1 MNDAEVREHV
11 LDEAKKCVLQDRNST
26 YGKPEDNFRRIAEL
40 WTAYLNIRPK
50 DKDAPIT
57 PTDVAQMM
65 VLMKMARLAHNPTHK
80 DSWVDGI
87 GYLACGAGIELGDP
101 VCQTNTD
108 ATYQSGTTTGKGV
121 ATEYFS
127 GIGNCV
133 VTDEA
138 SRADFQGL
146 SDAVLE
152 RQEKAAFDISNHN
165 TELIRRAYA
174 KRPYPG
180 CTCVAEAVANKQ
192 NAVKFGSCKVC
203 QTHSTSSGSQS

>member
-1 MNDAEVREHV
+1 MNDAEVRKHV

-50 DKDAPIT
+50 DKGAPIT

-101 VCQTNTD
+101 VQQPCD
-108 ATYQSGTTTGKGV
+108 DFKESIGPAGATTIMYAGPGIGKGL
-121 ATEYFS
+121 
-127 GIGNCV
+127 
-133 VTDEA
+133 VTKLAQEA
-138 SRADFQGL
+138 IYREQAQQSVEQY
-146 SDAVLE
+146 
-152 RQEKAAFDISNHN
+152 QKA
-165 TELIRRAYA
+165 
-174 KRPYPG
+174 
-180 CTCVAEAVANKQ
+180 
-192 NAVKFGSCKVC
+192 C

>member
-50 DKDAPIT
+50 DVGAPIT

-65 VLMKMARLAHNPTHK
+65 GLMKIARLAHNPTHK
-80 DSWVDGI
+80 DSWTDLI
-87 GYLACGAGIELGDP
+87 GYAACGAGIELGDP
-101 VCQTNTD
+101 VYQPNTD
-108 ATYQSGTTTGKGV
+108 ITLQSGPTTGKGV
-121 ATEYFS
+121 VVQHFP

-133 VTDEA
+133 ITDEA
-138 SRADFQGL
+138 SRADFQRL
-146 SDAVLE
+146 SDAVLKGQE
-152 RQEKAAFDISNHN
+152 RARGIGAFTNEAIYKEKAQQ
-165 TELIRRAYA
+165 
-174 KRPYPG
+174 
-180 CTCVAEAVANKQ
+180 AVEQYKKA
-192 NAVKFGSCKVC
+192 C

>member
-11 LDEAKKCVLQDRNST
+11 LDEAKKCVLRDRNAT
-26 YGKPEDNFRRIAEL
+26 HGRPENNFKDIARR
-40 WTAYLNIRPK
+40 WTAHLQNIRLIPEGVQL
-50 DKDAPIT
+50 T
-57 PTDVAQMM
+57 PDDVGIMM
-65 VLMKMARLAHNPTHK
+65 VDMKLARIEYNPGHK
-80 DSWVDGI
+80 DSYIDGI
-87 GYLACGAGIELGDP
+87 GYIACAAGIALADP
-101 VCQTNTD
+101 VQL
-108 ATYQSGTTTGKGV
+108 TGKGV
-121 ATEYFS
+121 VTEYFS

>member
-50 DKDAPIT
+50 DANAPIT

-65 VLMKMARLAHNPTHK
+65 VLMKMARLSHNPTHK

-101 VCQTNTD
+101 AQQPGTD
-108 ATYQSGTTTGKGV
+108 TTAQSGPTTGKGV
-121 ATEYFS
+121 VTEYFP

-133 VTDEA
+133 ITDEA
-138 SRADFQGL
+138 SRGDFQRL
-146 SDAVLE
+146 SDAVLKGQA
-152 RQEKAAFDISNHN
+152 RATLNLDKLHTD
-165 TELIRRAYA
+165 LIQRAYA
-174 KRPYPG
+174 KRPHPD
-180 CTCVAEAVANKQ
+180 CTCVAEAIANKQ
-192 NAVKFGSCKVC
+192 DAVKFGSCKVC

>member
-50 DKDAPIT
+50 DANAPIT

-65 VLMKMARLAHNPTHK
+65 VLMKMARLAHNPAHK

-87 GYLACGAGIELGDP
+87 GYLACGAGIELAES
-101 VCQTNTD
+101 VCQPNTD
-108 ATYQSGTTTGKGV
+108 TNLQSEPTTGKGV
-121 ATEYFS
+121 VTEYFP
-127 GIGNCV
+127 GIGNCA

-138 SRADFQGL
+138 SRADFQRI
-146 SDAVLE
+146 SDAVIKG
-152 RQEKAAFDISNHN
+152 QEKAAFDISNHN
-165 TELIRRAYA
+165 TDLIRRAYA
-174 KRPYPG
+174 KRPYPD

-192 NAVKFGSCKVC
+192 NGVKFGSCKVC
-203 QTHSTSSGSQS
+203 QTHSTSSDSQS